1 MKRAD
6 LILKSSGEVQFNL
19 TAMIDVVFLL
29 IIFFM
34 LICQFIVQENY
45 QLVIP
50 DDCTNAVV
58 EEQVDQDA
66 VTVSVFGRDGRTDDV
81 IYAVRARQFDPAD
94 QAYQNND
101 QVLLDEMAQQIDLE
115 TDKKK
120 NDLVLLRAD
129 KAMVYR
135 DVQKVLQALSQ
146 AGVQRVQLAAF
157 RNLQETGNLNTQ

>member
-1 MKRAD
+1 MNFGNKIGAHR
-6 LILKSSGEVQFNL
+6 SGFPL

-50 DDCTNAVV
+50 DDCANAVV
-58 EEQVDQDA
+58 EDRVDQDA
-66 VTVSVFGRDGRTDDV
+66 VTVSVFGRNGKIDDV
-81 IYAVRARQFDPAD
+81 IYAVRARQFDPTHQSYRA
-94 QAYQNND
+94 ND
-101 QVLLDEMAQQIDLE
+101 QVLLDEMAQQIGLE

-120 NDLVLLRAD
+120 SDLVLLRAD
-129 KAMVYR
+129 KAMAYR

-157 RNLQETGNLNTQ
+157 RNLQDTGMLNAQ